1 MSLHQDP
8 HWLRASEW
16 LANGGREVGSL
27 GVLGVPLNRSITP
40 GSCDQGPTA
49 IRSALVRC
57 STYDLERG
65 YDVQDLAVKDLGDL
79 TLRGEDAEEDHRRIE
94 AAALLAAEAHER
106 VVVFG
111 GDNGLTRPAF
121 RGFAAAIGAPLSS
134 VGLLTLDAH
143 LDLRSLEAGPINGNP
158 IRGLLEDG
166 LPGANIVQ
174 VGLQSFANSSAYR
187 AVAMEAG
194 IASVTMGQAR
204 RKGLATT
211 VREALDRLA
220 SSFDAIYVDL
230 DLDAMDRAFAPGC
243 PGSRPGGFLPW
254 EMREAAFVCGAH
266 PKVRWLDLVEL
277 DPSTDV
283 GQTTALAAAMGFLE
297 FASGYRSTL

>member
-8 HWLRASEW
+8 HWPRASEW
-16 LANGGREVGSL
+16 LADGGREVGSL

-40 GSCDQGPTA
+40 GACDEGPSA
-49 IRSALVRC
+49 IRAALVRC

-65 YDVQDLAVKDLGDL
+65 YDVRDVAVRDLGDL
-79 TLRGEDAEEDHRRIE
+79 TLQAEDAEAEHARIE
-94 AAALLAAEAHER
+94 AAVRLAAEAHDR

-111 GDNGLTRPAF
+111 GDNGLTRPAL
-121 RGFAAAIGAPLSS
+121 RGAAEASGVPLASI
-134 VGLLTLDAH
+134 GLLTLDAH
-143 LDLRSLEAGPINGNP
+143 LDLRTLEGGPINGNP

-174 VGLQSFANSSAYR
+174 IGLQSFANSAAYR

-204 RKGLATT
+204 RRGLAT
-211 VREALDRLA
+211 VVKEALDRLA
-220 SSFDAIYVDL
+220 ASFEAIYVDL

-277 DPSTDV
+277 DPSTDI
-283 GQTTALAAAMGFLE
+283 GQTTALAAAMCFLE
-297 FASGYRSTL
+297 FASGYRSAL

>member
-8 HWLRASEW
+8 HWPRAGEW
-16 LANGGREVGSL
+16 LAGGGREVGSL

-40 GSCDQGPTA
+40 GSCDQGPSA
-49 IRSALVRC
+49 IRSALQRC
-57 STYDLERG
+57 STFDLERG
-65 YDVQDLAVKDLGDL
+65 YDVQDVAVSDLGDL
-79 TLRGEDAEEDHRRIE
+79 TLHGETAEEDHRRIE
-94 AAALLAAEAHER
+94 TAAKLAAEARDR
-106 VVVFG
+106 VVIFG
-111 GDNGLTRPAF
+111 GDNGLTRPTL
-121 RGFAAAIGAPLSS
+121 RGAAAAIGVPLAS

-143 LDLRSLEAGPINGNP
+143 LDLRTLETGPLNGNP

-174 VGLQSFANSSAYR
+174 IGLQSFTNSSAYR

-194 IASVTMGQAR
+194 IASVSLGQAR

-211 VREALDRLA
+211 VKEALDRLA
-220 SSFDAIYVDL
+220 ASFEAIYVDL

-243 PGSRPGGFLPW
+243 PGSRPGGFAPW

-277 DPSTDV
+277 DPTTDV
-283 GQTTALAAAMGFLE
+283 GQTTAFAAALCFLE
-297 FASGYRSTL
+297 FVSGYRSTL